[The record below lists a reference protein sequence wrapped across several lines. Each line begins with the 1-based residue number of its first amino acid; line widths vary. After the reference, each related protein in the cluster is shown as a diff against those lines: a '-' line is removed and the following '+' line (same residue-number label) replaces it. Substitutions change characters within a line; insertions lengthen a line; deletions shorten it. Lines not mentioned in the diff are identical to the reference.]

1 MIRSLKAAFGLA
13 LVAAMAFSAMSVMS
27 ASATVSGHFT
37 SDSGGTTVLDI
48 KEVTGGH
55 AITLSAIGT
64 TVTCHTAKYTSS
76 IAVATTQ
83 QLSVTP
89 VYENC
94 TTGSGGAATVTMNG
108 CTYTFN
114 SRSTG
119 HGTAG
124 IVCPGSARAEV
135 HTSAG
140 TLSFGTQ
147 TADEGLVYTTVT
159 HSTKH
164 ALTVDVTA
172 KGIDYTCHGACQIFG
187 TSGTSATMTGN
198 VTATGKTTGGT
209 VVNITAT

>member
-1 MIRSLKAAFGLA
+1 MIRSLKAALGLA

-37 SDSGGTTVLDI
+37 SDSGGITAIDI
-48 KEVTGGH
+48 REVTGKH
-55 AITLSAIGT
+55 EIALSAIGT
-64 TVTCHTAKYTSS
+64 TITCHTASYTASMS
-76 IAVATTQ
+76 VATTQ
-83 QLSVTP
+83 QLNVAPAYS
-89 VYENC
+89 NC
-94 TTGSGGAATVTMNG
+94 TTGSGGTATVTMNG
-108 CTYTFN
+108 CSYTFS
-114 SRSTG
+114 SRTTG

-124 IVCPGSARAEV
+124 IVCTGGARAEV

-159 HSTKH
+159 HTKH

-187 TSGTSATMTGN
+187 TSGTTATMTGT
-198 VTATGKTTGGT
+198 VTVTGTSSKGEI
-209 VVNITAT
+209 VNITAT